1 MKVGKEE
8 IAGLL
13 RAVELFFEQDEDAL
27 IAEWERR
34 CHLIGEVA
42 DDIEGVRAVQHPP
55 YSHRFPP
62 ASPLVDLQFSKKA
75 TTTAAE
81 VRTAL
86 EAGDPSILAS
96 GGQDSLR
103 IGPQTLQEGEAELV
117 AQRLRAILT

>member
-1 MKVGKEE
+1 
-8 IAGLL
+8 
-13 RAVELFFEQDEDAL
+13 
-27 IAEWERR
+27 
-34 CHLIGEVA
+34 
-42 DDIEGVRAVQHPP
+42 VRAVQHPP